1 MNDRLRTV
9 LVPTLAAACAV
20 AMTASASAAEKNT
33 HSELRVEGIGKTLE
47 QGTNY
52 SNASIGTRNSKACG
66 PTDSRRE
73 RLRGAN
79 AMGLVGH
86 AARVNRRLK
95 PFRTSD
101 TFDFGLIVCQ
111 IGDFKGLDANRS
123 WLYKVNHEFASVGG
137 DQLKVG
143 RGDEVLWYFA
153 NFSTGQ
159 NTGDELDLR
168 NVPVSV
174 RPGQPFQVRVVG
186 YDASGDPSPA
196 AGARVRG
203 GASSTTDPAGRTT
216 VVARATPGTMRLRA
230 VRGDDI
236 ASAPVEVCVAND
248 LSRCPDARGEGF
260 VGTDD
265 ADAIRATG
273 GPDSIRPRGGR
284 DTVAARGGADSVAVR
299 GGGRDRVNCGPGRDR
314 VRADREDRVGD
325 SCEVVKRRR

>member
-33 HSELRVEGIGKTLE
+33 HSELRVEAIGKTLE
-47 QGTNY
+47 AGTNY
-52 SNASIGTRNSKACG
+52 SNASIGARNGNACG

-79 AMGLVGH
+79 AMGLVGN
-86 AARVNRRLK
+86 AARVNRRLT

-111 IGDFKGLDANRS
+111 VGDSKGFANRA
-123 WLYKVNHEFASVGG
+123 WLYRVNHRSPTIGA
-137 DQLKVG
+137 DKRKVD

-159 NTGDELDLR
+159 NTGQELDLR
-168 NVPVSV
+168 DVPVRV
-174 RPGQPFQVRVVG
+174 RPGQSFQVGVVG
-186 YDASGDPSPA
+186 YDEGGSPSPA
-196 AGARVRG
+196 FGAQVRG
-203 GASSTTDPAGRTT
+203 GAAPPTNAAGRTT
-216 VVARATPGTMRLRA
+216 VMARATPGTMRLRA

-236 ASAPVEVCVAND
+236 VSAPVEVCVAND
-248 LSRCPDARGEGF
+248 LSRCPDARGETF
-260 VGTDD
+260 VGTGD
-265 ADAIRATG
+265 ADGIRGTG

-284 DTVAARGGADSVAVR
+284 DAVTARGGSDSVFVR

-325 SCEVVKRRR
+325 TCEAVERGR